1 LSLDVHSAQCP
12 AKQNQHHGTLGTA
25 RLGDL
30 VPYRIAAIA
39 LQECGATLDDT
50 RRRAFA
56 NEMQEFGGGLRPS
69 LAYMILW
76 LMIIYHA
83 DPGSGTAQGLEQLAT
98 VARRSL
104 PRERSHLG

>member
-1 LSLDVHSAQCP
+1 
-12 AKQNQHHGTLGTA
+12 
-25 RLGDL
+25 
-30 VPYRIAAIA
+30 
-39 LQECGATLDDT
+39 
-50 RRRAFA
+50 
-56 NEMQEFGGGLRPS
+56 MQEFGGGLRPS